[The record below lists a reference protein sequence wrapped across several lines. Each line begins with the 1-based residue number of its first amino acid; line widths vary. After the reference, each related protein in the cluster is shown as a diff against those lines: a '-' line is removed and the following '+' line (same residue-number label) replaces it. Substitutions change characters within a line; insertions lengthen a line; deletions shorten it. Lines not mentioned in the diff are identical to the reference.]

1 MQTYIIPSKALC
13 GNLLIL
19 NLPPSLALICH
30 PAEITDHTKY
40 KRGSFEF
47 NFGMIVAAF
56 TI

>member
-47 NFGMIVAAF
+47 NFGMIVAAS